1 MYLGLLVYLFIIL
14 IYHCLKKDLPI
25 TSYFKLID
33 WWLLVISNVLVITLG
48 FHTYLAYINNKAKEE
63 ESIDEKTIMRVKP
76 IRARREDMD
85 ENQTSSRILL
95 KRQAAWL
102 NMVAKIVF
110 IVFLIIF
117 NVVFWIIAL
126 LEHLKSAD
134 DIMSSHF
141 SH

>member
-63 ESIDEKTIMRVKP
+63 EGIDEKTIMRVKP
-76 IRARREDMD
+76 IRARGVDMD

-126 LEHLKSAD
+126 SEHLKSAD
-134 DIMSSHF
+134 DIISSHL

>member
-1 MYLGLLVYLFIIL
+1 MYLGLLVYLFIVL
-14 IYHCLKKDLPI
+14 IYHYLKKDLPI

-48 FHTYLAYINNKAKEE
+48 FHTYLAYINNKSKGE
-63 ESIDEKTIMRVKP
+63 ESTDEKNIVKVKP
-76 IRARREDMD
+76 IRARGGDME
-85 ENQTSSRILL
+85 ENQTSSRTLL

>member
-1 MYLGLLVYLFIIL
+1 MIGGYLLV
-14 IYHCLKKDLPI
+14 
-25 TSYFKLID
+25 
-33 WWLLVISNVLVITLG
+33 VLVITLG
-48 FHTYLAYINNKAKEE
+48 FHTYLAYINNKSKED
-63 ESIDEKTIMRVKP
+63 ESTDEKTIVKVKP
-76 IRARREDMD
+76 IRARGEDMD

-95 KRQAAWL
+95 KRRAAWL

>member
-1 MYLGLLVYLFIIL
+1 M
-14 IYHCLKKDLPI
+14 
-25 TSYFKLID
+25 
-33 WWLLVISNVLVITLG
+33 VISNVLVITLE
-48 FHTYLAYINNKAKEE
+48 FHTYLAYINNKSKEE
-63 ESIDEKTIMRVKP
+63 ESTDEKPTVKVKP
-76 IRARREDMD
+76 IRARGGDME
-85 ENQTSSRILL
+85 ENQTSSRTLL